1 MIRVALHLLLILLVG
16 LSGCAGTQQA
26 RSVERSG
33 FLEDYSVLKE
43 GKSDESLLIYRN
55 PQAEWKKYKKAMLA
69 PVTLWVGKDSQ
80 LEGVSP
86 EDRQRTADLFY
97 AKLYEAL
104 TTDYEMVKSA
114 GPDVMEIQTAITE
127 AETSNPVLDTVSSI
141 VPQLRV
147 LTGVKGVAT
156 GVSGFTGSASVE
168 MKVLD
173 SVDKTLLAAAVDRRG
188 GTKNLMGMTNSWN
201 DVEEAFR
208 YWAEKVRWRAC
219 LLRGG
224 ENCVEPEA

>member
-1 MIRVALHLLLILLVG
+1 MIRIPVHLVLILFVG

-26 RSVERSG
+26 RSVKESG
-33 FLEDYSVLKE
+33 FLGDYSMLKE
-43 GKSDESLLIYRN
+43 GEKDEALLIYKN
-55 PQAEWKKYKKAMLA
+55 PQADWKQYQKVMLA

-104 TTDYEMVKSA
+104 KTDYEMVKSA
-114 GPDVMEIQTAITE
+114 GPDVMQIQTAITE

-188 GTKNLMGMTNSWN
+188 GTKNIMGVTNSWN

-219 LLRGG
+219 LLRGE

>member
-55 PQAEWKKYKKAMLA
+55 PQAEWKKYTKVMLA

-86 EDRQRTADLFY
+86 EDRQRMADLFY

-104 TTDYEMVKSA
+104 KTDYEMVKSA
-114 GPDVMEIQTAITE
+114 GPDVMQIQTAITE

-188 GTKNLMGMTNSWN
+188 GTKNIMGVTNSWN

-224 ENCVEPEA
+224 ENCMEPEA